1 MVRVLAPA
9 GFMTVRVQFS
19 YLSNQ
24 CFVKRDMEQSHNPAT
39 ETFALQYVN
48 YHCTDRVASITLN
61 RPEKRNAL
69 NYQMVTELKHAFDTA
84 ENDDEC
90 KVVILKASG
99 QAFCA
104 GADLEYLQQ
113 LKNNSYAENLEDS
126 SHLMQLFYQIYT
138 LKKVVIAQVSGP
150 AIASGCGLATVCDF
164 TYTVPSAR
172 FGYTEVKIGFLPAI
186 VKVFL
191 LRKIGEARAKELLLT
206 GDLISAEKAKT
217 FGLVNEVVPEEEL
230 DQTVR
235 DLAKRLCVQNS
246 GQAMEVTKEMIAR
259 VQELPLRDA
268 LEYAAERNALARA
281 TDDCHQGIQAFLDKQ
296 SMTW

>member
-1 MVRVLAPA
+1 MNTPTADTL
-9 GFMTVRVQFS
+9 
-19 YLSNQ
+19 
-24 CFVKRDMEQSHNPAT
+24 
-39 ETFALQYVN
+39 ALQYID
-48 YHCTDRVASITLN
+48 YRCTNRVATITLN

-69 NYQMVTELKHAFDTA
+69 NYEMVSQLKQAFDIA

-90 KVVILKASG
+90 KIIILKAAG
-99 QAFCA
+99 PVFCS

-113 LKNNSYAENLEDS
+113 LEGNSYAENLEDS
-126 SHLMQLFYQIYT
+126 THLMQLLHLIYT
-138 LKKVVIAQVSGP
+138 LKKVVIAQVNGH

-164 TYTVPSAR
+164 AYTVPSAQ

-191 LRKIGEARAKELLLT
+191 LRKIGEAKAKELLLT

-230 DQTVR
+230 EMRVR
-235 DLAKRLCVQNS
+235 ELAERLCVQNS
-246 GQAMEVTKEMIAR
+246 AQAMEVTKELIAM
-259 VQELPLRDA
+259 VQELPLKEA

-281 TDDCHQGIQAFLDKQ
+281 TDDCQSGIHAFLNKQ
-296 SMTW
+296 PIIW